1 MVCTL
6 CELCGKK
13 ILIFL
18 KKILKN
24 LSILVG
30 LALVL
35 VGCQNL
41 YVTCRSEYLYPQ
53 YLASERVN
61 TPDPFRKCYYGQQV
75 IVRWNLPQSSM
86 IGTEPIYLRLQ
97 VRYGNREIETLN
109 VPLDKR
115 RGWKT
120 HRLINQDYWCRG
132 GILAFKAELIRNG
145 EILDDW
151 THYLWVDVIEIH
163 PD

>member
-1 MVCTL
+1 MSA
-6 CELCGKK
+6 
-13 ILIFL
+13 L
-18 KKILKN
+18 KG
-24 LSILVG
+24 LSILVT

-35 VGCQNL
+35 GGCQSR

-53 YLASERVN
+53 YLASQRVN
-61 TPDPFRKCYYGQQV
+61 TPDPFRQCYYGQQV
-75 IVRWNLPQSSM
+75 IVRWNLPPNCM
-86 IGTEPIYLRLQ
+86 VGTEPILLRLQ

-109 VPLDKR
+109 VPIEKR
-115 RGWKT
+115 QGWKI

-132 GILAFKAELIRNG
+132 GILAFKAELIHNG

-151 THYLWVDVIEIH
+151 THYLWADLIQISS